1 LFDHIGL
8 RVGNVTRSRAFH
20 AATLAPLDIQLVTA
34 TDELWS
40 GGRDEG
46 PRGVRAS
53 YRYGAFAFDPDNH
66 NSEAVCHAA

>member
-1 LFDHIGL
+1 
-8 RVGNVTRSRAFH
+8 
-20 AATLAPLDIQLVTA
+20 LAPLDIQLVTA